1 MNFHELLEK
10 YKEGTLTEEEKLLV
24 ESELEKNEAI
34 NDYLSEGFDFNATN
48 NEAETSTL
56 IIPKKIK
63 SSVNKKLV
71 KIVAISVILVF
82 AIILGT
88 KYIVSPLV
96 ASKYYNPTTQSMDKF
111 SQDIFFDLR
120 AINEVTNPGFGIN
133 GAYATNN
140 GFGEYDFYF
149 DRTNL
154 LTGETSRLG
163 AQISKNMKIGSFRDF
178 FDNTSYLYSELW
190 SHPRNSKE
198 FNEAL
203 SHELKFTE
211 DKIQHLKALPPTSYV
226 SAYVYLNKDL
236 SMKELSDLV
245 HSYGDLRFMW
255 ASVRVTDEIADIPI
269 GFRPDPNGDG
279 SSDSSGYYED
289 YPALAMGDY
298 FIEESGSVSDRWL
311 SIGYTKH
318 FTSLMKY
325 LSNRSKAVDS
335 FLTPEINFKDYAR
348 YIDENGVNTYALLI
362 YANVEDLLSFYEKED
377 ILTINIDNVLPS
389 IYSTKNKN

>member
-34 NDYLSEGFDFNATN
+34 NDYLAESFDFNTTN
-48 NEAETSTL
+48 TETESPA
-56 IIPKKIK
+56 IITPKKIK

-88 KYIVSPLV
+88 KYIISPLI
-96 ASKYYNPTTQSMDKF
+96 ASRYYNPTTQSMDEL

-120 AINEVTNPGFGIN
+120 AINEVTNPGYGIN
-133 GAYATNN
+133 GAYATSK
-140 GFGEYDFYF
+140 GFGKYDISFA
-149 DRTNL
+149 RTNL
-154 LTGETSRLG
+154 LTDETSSIG
-163 AQISKNMKIGSFRDF
+163 AQINKNMKIGSLEDF
-178 FDNTSYLYSELW
+178 NNSTSYIYNELW
-190 SHPRNSKE
+190 SHPRESEE
-198 FNEAL
+198 FNSLL
-203 SHELKFTE
+203 SHELKLTE
-211 DKIQHLKALPPTSYV
+211 EKTQHLKELPPTSYV

-255 ASVRVTDEIADIPI
+255 AAIRVSDETDSHLI

-279 SSDSSGYYED
+279 TSDSSSYYEE
-289 YPALAMGDY
+289 YPALALGDY
-298 FIEESGSVSDRWL
+298 FMQGSGSVSDRWL

-318 FTSLMKY
+318 FTSLIKY
-325 LSNRSKAVDS
+325 LCNRPKAVEA
-335 FLTPEINFKDYAR
+335 FLTPEINFQDYAK
-348 YIDENGVNTYALLI
+348 YIDKNGVNTYALLI

-377 ILTINIDNVLPS
+377 VLTINIDNVLPS

>member
-56 IIPKKIK
+56 ITPKKIK

-71 KIVAISVILVF
+71 KIVVISVILVF

-96 ASKYYNPTTQSMDKF
+96 ASKYYNPTTQSMDEF

-133 GAYATNN
+133 GAYATSN

-178 FDNTSYLYSELW
+178 FDNTSYLYNELW
-190 SHPRNSKE
+190 SHPRNSEE

-203 SHELKFTE
+203 SHELKLTE
-211 DKIQHLKALPPTSYV
+211 DKIQHLKELPSNSYV

-255 ASVRVTDEIADIPI
+255 AAVRVTDDRLTVPI

-279 SSDSSGYYED
+279 STGSTSYYKE
-289 YPALAMGDY
+289 YPALFMGDY

-325 LSNRSKAVDS
+325 LSNRPKAVEA
-335 FLTPEINFKDYAR
+335 FLSPEINFKDYDK